1 MYAYAGTNIPH
12 NTHLRLRIRE
22 NKLLIPENRRSG
34 RLHILI
40 TRQSLY
46 PACLPATF
54 AGVVMCAN
62 PLTPAENQF
71 LQSAAQIFKE
81 MYDQHWEFLFRLA
94 CKKIGS
100 ADDAYDLVHD
110 LFADLWRTINETP
123 VDRSYLV
130 SCLYHKIFNYFRS
143 KGLREKHYKNLEAFL
158 THQAVTDPAWAL
170 VQEEKEKEIIHQA
183 IEREITGMPEKM
195 KKIFIRNHYHDQSID
210 QIAGDLAL
218 SKQTVKNQLHIA
230 SKRLR
235 RAMKQFAMHFF
246 SLL

>member
-12 NTHLRLRIRE
+12 NHYNRLRIRE
-22 NKLLIPENRRSG
+22 NKLLIPENHQPV

-40 TRQSLY
+40 TPQY
-46 PACLPATF
+46 YQPACLAYTF
-54 AGVVMCAN
+54 AGVVMWTN
-62 PLTPAENQF
+62 PLTPSENQF
-71 LQSAAQIFKE
+71 LHTAEHTFKE
-81 MYDQHWEFLFRLA
+81 LYHQHWEFLFRLA
-94 CKKIGS
+94 CKKTGS

-110 LFADLWRTINETP
+110 LFADLWRTINDTP

-143 KGLREKHYKNLEAFL
+143 KGLREKHYKNLETFL
-158 THQAVTDPAWAL
+158 AHQSVTDPAWTL
-170 VQEEKEKEIIHQA
+170 IQEEKEKESIHQA
-183 IEREITGMPEKM
+183 IEKEITGMPEKM
-195 KKIFIRNHYHDQSID
+195 KRIFIRNHYHDQSID
-210 QIAGDLAL
+210 QIAGDLSL

-235 RAMKQFAMHFF
+235 RAMKQFALHLF